1 MSIFLLV
8 VCTGVLFD
16 DAFSLSA
23 SLRIYLVNIH
33 ISAESGDLFTRTK
46 KGLTENLFSCAVFDV
61 KRKPELK

>member
-33 ISAESGDLFTRTK
+33 ISAESGDLFARTK
-46 KGLTENLFSCAVFDV
+46 KGLTEN
-61 KRKPELK
+61 